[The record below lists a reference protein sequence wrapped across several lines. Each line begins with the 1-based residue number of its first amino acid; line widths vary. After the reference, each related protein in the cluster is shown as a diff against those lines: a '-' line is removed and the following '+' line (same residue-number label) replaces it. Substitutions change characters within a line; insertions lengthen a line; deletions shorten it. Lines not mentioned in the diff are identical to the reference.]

1 MNERLTERDLLL
13 RLAEL
18 PREIEPRQDPW
29 PDIAARISGAAQK
42 PERPAVQRT
51 WVWRAVAAS
60 LVAAVA
66 AGVWLAPGHDSAQT
80 GTEPALAAAEP
91 VSGPAPVSTI
101 AGSVAASEAEYQAA
115 FREFI
120 PVGDYSRESLA
131 PQTVENIEKS
141 WADMRSA
148 EAALSAALEQN
159 PNNRFLNDRMLELRA
174 RQLGFLQ
181 QLASLDLANRR
192 MDT

>member
-1 MNERLTERDLLL
+1 MKERLTERELLL

-42 PERPAVQRT
+42 PKMPVARRT
-51 WVWRAVAAS
+51 WAWRAAAAS

-66 AGVWLAPGHDSAQT
+66 AGVWLAPSHENAQT
-80 GTEPALAAAEP
+80 GAEPAIAATEP
-91 VSGPAPVSTI
+91 VSRSAPVSTI

-131 PQTVENIEKS
+131 PQTLENIEKG

-192 MDT
+192 MNT

>member
-1 MNERLTERDLLL
+1 MNERLTERELLH

-29 PDIAARISGAAQK
+29 PDIAARISGAVGK
-42 PERPAVQRT
+42 PEMPAARRT

-66 AGVWLAPGHDSAQT
+66 AGVWLAPGTESTPT
-80 GTEPALAAAEP
+80 GTEPTIATAEP
-91 VSGPAPVSTI
+91 VSSPAPVSTI

-120 PVGDYSRESLA
+120 PVGDFSRESLA
-131 PQTVENIEKS
+131 PQTLENIEKS
-141 WADMRSA
+141 WADMRNA

-159 PNNRFLNDRMLELRA
+159 PDNRFLNDRMLELRA

-192 MDT
+192 MNT